1 MGSTHPT
8 GVGNKQQL
16 NHLDCTS
23 YLNIETSLFSS
34 QDMLELMLNAK
45 DSDTHSKKLTEGEI
59 VAQCIVFLLAGYETT
74 SNTLGLTCYH
84 LASFPEVQDKLQ
96 KEIDKV
102 WTEEEQMPSYDTVRD
117 LPYLDM
123 VILETL
129 RLYPPGE
136 RQCFAA
142 LY

>member
-1 MGSTHPT
+1 
-8 GVGNKQQL
+8 
-16 NHLDCTS
+16 
-23 YLNIETSLFSS
+23 
-34 QDMLELMLNAK
+34 MLELMLNAK

-123 VILETL
+123 VISETL
-129 RLYPPGE
+129 RLCPPGE
-136 RQCFAA
+136 RRCFAA